1 MHSGKPLHRTFS
13 SFLYSHNLSQV
24 EKWHALAEIRSL
36 SPQVSSRMLLNLTL
50 LLLRNC
56 NCTNWCKLHAQP
68 LALKDQQWYLDCF
81 LSVQCWLWRCP
92 ATQQALRKNMEK
104 LWTTTHNYG
113 KKCTTPQGVLPPVSS
128 CPDPEGSR
136 GHLDHWTPALSF
148 LSFFLSLSLSLC
160 LVPAALAGLCSDTS
174 GCQIM
179 SIINA
184 ILGCYLPSPSST
196 AIASYQPY
204 GHRFQHTSSNN
215 NGEQEIPDKDHK
227 KQWNIF
233 KFEEI
238 LKLSKKILSPPFSTN
253 DWRAL
258 MQLCFSSLWS

>member
-1 MHSGKPLHRTFS
+1 MEKNAQLLKEFFRQ
-13 SFLYSHNLSQV
+13 FL
-24 EKWHALAEIRSL
+24 
-36 SPQVSSRMLLNLTL
+36 
-50 LLLRNC
+50 
-56 NCTNWCKLHAQP
+56 
-68 LALKDQQWYLDCF
+68 LALILRAREAIWIIGHP
-81 LSVQCWLWRCP
+81 RC
-92 ATQQALRKNMEK
+92 LFCR
-104 LWTTTHNYG
+104 
-113 KKCTTPQGVLPPVSS
+113 
-128 CPDPEGSR
+128 
-136 GHLDHWTPALSF
+136 SF
-148 LSFFLSLSLSLC
+148 SLSLSLC

-253 DWRAL
+253 D
-258 MQLCFSSLWS
+258 

>member
-1 MHSGKPLHRTFS
+1 MHSGKPLHRTCS

-56 NCTNWCKLHAQP
+56 NCTNWCKLQAQP

-113 KKCTTPQGVLPPVSS
+113 KNAQLLKEFFRQFLLALILRAR
-128 CPDPEGSR
+128 EAIWII
-136 GHLDHWTPALSF
+136 GHPRCLFCRSF
-148 LSFFLSLSLSLC
+148 SLSLSLPC
-160 LVPAALAGLCSDTS
+160 ACGTGRSLFRYQRLSNHVNYQCYTRMLSAISIVHCYCIIPAIWP
-174 GCQIM
+174 QIPAH
-179 SIINA
+179 II
-184 ILGCYLPSPSST
+184 
-196 AIASYQPY
+196 
-204 GHRFQHTSSNN
+204 
-215 NGEQEIPDKDHK
+215 K
-227 KQWNIF
+227 
-233 KFEEI
+233 
-238 LKLSKKILSPPFSTN
+238 
-253 DWRAL
+253 
-258 MQLCFSSLWS
+258 